1 MAVDAIQRYRIARE
15 QAWEWRSD
23 LSAVKKIGLALG
35 IACLV
40 GLLAQVR
47 IPLPWTPVPITGQ
60 VFGVL
65 IAGVMLGSW
74 WGALSLAI
82 YAVLGIAGV
91 PWFTGWTAGLSHVA
105 GPTGGY
111 IIGFILAALFLGL
124 VTDRFEKTRSFPVLV
139 VLMLAADFILVYVP
153 GLLQLGLWLN
163 SSGKGVGLGQLM
175 TMGLT
180 PFIAGDVVKVLAAAG
195 AAWAISPK
203 TPVAATK
210 R

>member
-1 MAVDAIQRYRIARE
+1 
-15 QAWEWRSD
+15 
-23 LSAVKKIGLALG
+23 
-35 IACLV
+35 
-40 GLLAQVR
+40 
-47 IPLPWTPVPITGQ
+47 
-60 VFGVL
+60 
-65 IAGVMLGSW
+65 
-74 WGALSLAI
+74 
-82 YAVLGIAGV
+82 
-91 PWFTGWTAGLSHVA
+91 
-105 GPTGGY
+105 
-111 IIGFILAALFLGL
+111 
-124 VTDRFEKTRSFPVLV
+124 
-139 VLMLAADFILVYVP
+139 MLAADFILVYVP